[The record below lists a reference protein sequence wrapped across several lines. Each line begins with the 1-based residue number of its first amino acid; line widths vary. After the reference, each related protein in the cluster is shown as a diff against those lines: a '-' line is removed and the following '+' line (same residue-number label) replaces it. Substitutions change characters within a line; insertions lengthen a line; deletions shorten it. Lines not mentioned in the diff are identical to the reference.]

1 MQWDTYAVLRCGE
14 VHAQIVRFSYWHPND
29 GIDSVEVSFDARLHI
44 PDEGVGIAT
53 IHSDD
58 TDLLHCVGHVATRA
72 ASLVDET
79 RCRHAMGT
87 RIGDIPAPLVGRAG
101 GGNRGTRGGGTLVM
115 THYVP
120 ALIPGQEEQWR
131 ALAASEFGG
140 RIELGDDLHRVEVD
154 AAP

>member
-1 MQWDTYAVLRCGE
+1 MTCTTTCSAIEHRPDLPPIPALSGAPIMQWDTYAVLRCGE

-72 ASLVDET
+72 ASLVDEA

-87 RIGDIPAPLVGRAG
+87 DPD
-101 GGNRGTRGGGTLVM
+101 GNEDR
-115 THYVP
+115 
-120 ALIPGQEEQWR
+120 
-131 ALAASEFGG
+131 
-140 RIELGDDLHRVEVD
+140 
-154 AAP
+154 